1 MAQLQNKSTFA
12 GVRITGK
19 STNPYASSCLLQ
31 GFGYNALGCSAFS
44 TYATGIFIGYRAGL
58 RVCGAYSSV
67 AIGSEVLCSAANI
80 TGIGSTVAIGKNV
93 AKGRCNF
100 CNVVAIGYNALN
112 NAYSGNNQRN
122 VIVGSDDTGRFSG
135 STNYNNTIIGN
146 KVARCLPICA
156 NTIIGFCAGNSYS
169 VVLGA
174 RNTLIGNR
182 AGQQLTTDAYDNVM
196 IGSRAGES
204 MNAARINTIA
214 IGYNNE
220 VSDDNHTVIGNSNTT
235 CNVAPRAWTIISDSR
250 DKTDVVELEEN
261 LGLNFIRKLKP
272 ISYKLNHRKRYVKEL
287 GYEYGESDGSLKNS
301 KESYGFSAQQMKNT
315 LEELS
320 ITFDALKYNTSDD
333 SYRLIYTEL
342 ISPIV
347 KSIQETLSRLESVEK
362 LTEEKYGML

>member
-19 STNPYASSCLLQ
+19 SRTGYAYSQLIQ
-31 GFGYNALGCSAFS
+31 GFGYAALGCSAFG
-44 TYATGIFIGYRAGL
+44 TYSSGIFIGYRAGL
-58 RVCGAYSSV
+58 RMCSAYSV
-67 AIGSEVLCSAANI
+67 IAIGSEVFCSAANI
-80 TGIGSTVAIGKNV
+80 TSIGNTVAIGKNV

-100 CNVVAIGYNALN
+100 CNVVAIGYNVLN
-112 NAYSGNNQRN
+112 HAYSGNNQRN
-122 VIVGSDDTGRFSG
+122 VIIGSDDTGRFSG
-135 STNYNNTIIGN
+135 GTNYNNTIIGN
-146 KVARCLPICA
+146 KVARCLPTCA
-156 NTIIGFCAGNSYS
+156 NTIIGFCAGNSNSY
-169 VVLGA
+169 VLGA
-174 RNTLIGNR
+174 KNTLIGNR

-204 MNAARINTIA
+204 MAAARINTIV
-214 IGYNNE
+214 IGYANA
-220 VSDDNHTVIGNSNTT
+220 VSENNHTVIGNANTT
-235 CNVAPRAWTIISDSR
+235 RNVAPRSWTIISDSR
-250 DKTDVVELEEN
+250 DKTDVVELEKN

-272 ISYKLNHRKRYVKEL
+272 ISYRFNHRRRYVQGL
-287 GYEYGESDGSLKNS
+287 GYEYGESDGSLKDS
-301 KESYGFSAQQMKNT
+301 KESYGFSAQQIKTT

-347 KSIQETLSRLESVEK
+347 KSIQETILRLERVEK